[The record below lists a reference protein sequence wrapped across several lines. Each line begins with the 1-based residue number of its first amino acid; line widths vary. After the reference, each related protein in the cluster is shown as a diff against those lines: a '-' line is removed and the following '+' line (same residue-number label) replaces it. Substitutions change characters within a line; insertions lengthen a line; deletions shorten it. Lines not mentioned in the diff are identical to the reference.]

1 VQKNNNESAL
11 IWLNKFNADTLNKQL
26 KQQQNITLQE
36 FNSQKNQPTKL
47 VERYSRMDKLKV
59 PPIDFYQLKVSY
71 QTMIVEEEV
80 NVSMRLQNEALLQK
94 SAMNL
99 ILQQDMEGNIIGLSA
114 EEQEDNVRISFN
126 QWLQMIVKESFNTCP
141 MIELKKFTKELKT
154 IFEQIVIE
162 KEGEYYLNHK
172 YNHHQIRSSIRQAFL
187 PKRTFDTKAEVI
199 PTKANLL
206 RIESLVS
213 PVEVTDDRFY
223 PSDEVVKEIMEWDN
237 RPATSGLSEEVLKK
251 LEELKALGIDTST
264 LVPKK
269 ELYSEREKTY
279 HYLPYH
285 FDSGLEIEY
294 FKESVIPLIRDRN
307 LEVYFNGDDRLTDFK
322 IDCFRQKGKGWEYI
336 GKYVP
341 DFLLISRDADNEIHK
356 VIIIET
362 KGEGFAAK
370 FAERKEFMKE
380 TFRQINKD
388 KFDFLYLEDTI
399 SKEERTKRT
408 MQAIDNFFMNDK

>member
-1 VQKNNNESAL
+1 
-11 IWLNKFNADTLNKQL
+11 
-26 KQQQNITLQE
+26 
-36 FNSQKNQPTKL
+36 
-47 VERYSRMDKLKV
+47 M
-59 PPIDFYQLKVSY
+59 
-71 QTMIVEEEV
+71 
-80 NVSMRLQNEALLQK
+80 
-94 SAMNL
+94 
-99 ILQQDMEGNIIGLSA
+99 
-114 EEQEDNVRISFN
+114 
-126 QWLQMIVKESFNTCP
+126 
-141 MIELKKFTKELKT
+141 
-154 IFEQIVIE
+154 
-162 KEGEYYLNHK
+162 
-172 YNHHQIRSSIRQAFL
+172 
-187 PKRTFDTKAEVI
+187 
-199 PTKANLL
+199 
-206 RIESLVS
+206 
-213 PVEVTDDRFY
+213 
-223 PSDEVVKEIMEWDN
+223 
-237 RPATSGLSEEVLKK
+237 
-251 LEELKALGIDTST
+251 
-264 LVPKK
+264 VPKK
-269 ELYSEREKTY
+269 ESYSEREKTY

-307 LEVYFNGDDRLTDFK
+307 LEVYFNGDDTLTDFK

-408 MQAIDNFFMNDK
+408 MRAIDNFFMNDK